1 MKLNRLYL
9 LIVCSFLSL
18 AVFGQDQHFT
28 MFDHAPIT
36 LNPANTGAYEGTFRV
51 GGIFRDQSFANGNVY
66 TTPSFY
72 IDAPILTVRKRDW
85 ISVGGVFIS
94 DQAGDLLNTQLQHIV
109 GAYHLSLNKKQTSV
123 LSLGVA
129 WGTVTKRLDKNNN
142 VLFPD
147 GETTRIPDGGFSDE
161 NMTSDW
167 NTGLTFRS
175 KMNKTT
181 DIKIGFSLNHFIK
194 FDSTSL
200 NLVDQPRWKLPTRF
214 TLHGEYDV
222 QITKQWSIHPKF
234 MFQRIA
240 NHDEPVVQFHAGYRL
255 LKREIRKDGRKGKL
269 IKDDEAPVFKFGVG
283 YRLAD
288 AAQFI
293 FGYEWKG
300 LRAGLAYDLTLSG
313 LNDFNNSNGAFEL
326 AASYIFKIYKKP
338 TVDPVILCP
347 KF

>member
-1 MKLNRLYL
+1 MKLYR
-9 LIVCSFLSL
+9 LSL
-18 AVFGQDQHFT
+18 VAFCCLLMNTISAQDKHFT
-28 MFDHAPIT
+28 MFNHAPIT
-36 LNPANTGAYEGTFRV
+36 LNPANTGSYEGTFRV
-51 GGIFRDQSFANGNVY
+51 GGIFRDQGFSNGNVY
-66 TTPSFY
+66 VTPSFY

-94 DQAGDLLNTQLQHIV
+94 DKAGQFFKNQLQHLV

-129 WGTVTKRLDKNNN
+129 WGTVTHRLDKTATP
-142 VLFPD
+142 LFPD
-147 GETTRIPDGGFSDE
+147 ESTTFPAAGYADE

-167 NTGLTFRS
+167 NTGLMFKS
-175 KMNKTT
+175 KLNKVT

-222 QITKQWSIHPKF
+222 QVTDQWSIHPKF
-234 MFQRIA
+234 LFQKIA
-240 NHDEPVVQFHAGYRL
+240 AQDEAVVQFLAGYSL

-269 IKDDEAPVFKFGVG
+269 LKDDEAPVFKFGVG

-300 LRAGLAYDLTLSG
+300 LQAGIAYDLTLSG
-313 LNDFNNSNGAFEL
+313 LNEYNSGNGAFEIG
-326 AASYIFKIYKKP
+326 ASYIFKIYKKP

>member
-1 MKLNRLYL
+1 MKLYRLYL
-9 LIVCSFLSL
+9 ASFCFLFSQVIL
-18 AVFGQDQHFT
+18 AQDQHFT

-36 LNPANTGAYEGTFRV
+36 VNPANTGSYEGTFRL
-51 GGIFRDQSFANGNVY
+51 GGIFRDQGFANGNTYV
-66 TTPSFY
+66 TPSFY
-72 IDAPILTVRKRDW
+72 LDAPILTVRKRDW
-85 ISVGGVFIS
+85 ISVGGVFLS
-94 DQAGDLLNTQLQHIV
+94 DESGDFLSTQLQHIV

-129 WGTVTKRLDKNNN
+129 WGTVTKRLDKAPAA
-142 VLFPD
+142 LFPD
-147 GETTRIPDGGFSDE
+147 ETTTFPAAGYKDE

-167 NTGLTFRS
+167 NAGLMLKS
-175 KMNKTT
+175 KLNKTT
-181 DIKIGFSLNHFIK
+181 NIKIGFSLNHFVK

-222 QITKQWSIHPKF
+222 QVSKQWSIHPKF
-234 MFQRIA
+234 MYQNIA
-240 NHDEPVVQFHAGYRL
+240 NHDEPVVQMHAGYRL
-255 LKREIRKDGRKGKL
+255 LKREIRKDGKKGKL
-269 IKDDEAPVFKFGVG
+269 LNDDEAAVIKFGIG

-300 LRAGLAYDLTLSG
+300 LRAGIGYDLTLSG
-313 LNDFNNSNGAFEL
+313 LTDYNKTNGAFEV

-338 TVDPVILCP
+338 NVDPVILCP